1 MLSGK
6 FIVAA
11 AAANQTGQLLST
23 FGVMALFLVFF
34 YMFIIRPQRKRDKE
48 TKEMRDSLKIG
59 DEVITVGG
67 INGRIVNVKED
78 TIVVQVGADKTKIEF
93 QRWAV
98 GEVKSSKGAGT
109 AKAQPKAEVK
119 ETQEEP
125 EKKGIKM
132 LRKKSAPAEETVK
145 EIEAKAE
152 ETVQA
157 AAEETAQDAV
167 AVVEEVTE

>member
-6 FIVAA
+6 LIAA
-11 AAANQTGQLLST
+11 AATANQTGQLIST

-34 YMFIIRPQRKRDKE
+34 YVFIIRPQRKRDKE
-48 TKEMRDSLKIG
+48 TKEMRESLKIG

-67 INGRIVNVKED
+67 INGRIVNLKED
-78 TIVVQVGADKTKIEF
+78 TIVLQVGADKTKIEF

-98 GEVKSSKGAGT
+98 GEVKSSKGGS
-109 AKAQPKAEVK
+109 AKAQPKAEAK

-132 LRKKSAPAEETVK
+132 LRKKAAPAEEAVK
-145 EIEAKAE
+145 EIETKAE
-152 ETVQA
+152 ETVQETVEEA
-157 AAEETAQDAV
+157 AT
-167 AVVEEVTE
+167 VVEEVTE